1 LTPRADA
8 GSGKA
13 MATDKTNSASRAD
26 RVELILAQ
34 LRKLPTLPS
43 VATRLLS
50 LTASAQADAR
60 QVARLIGSDQSL
72 TAKVLSLARRAA
84 APAGDEVLTV
94 ERAVVFLGFETI
106 RNTVLS
112 MKIYEVFGPAG
123 QHPDSPFDRI
133 EFWKHSLGVACGA
146 SLLARRL
153 NWRIKPEDAFVCG
166 LLHDL
171 GKVALD
177 ECLPKS
183 FARVMQQAMRGRK
196 CLTEIEQEV
205 IGIDHTIAGRR
216 LGQHWELP
224 DAVVDSMWLHQHAPE
239 SLPPELAS
247 ANMVKIIYLANLMAH
262 EQRVGFSGNFVHLE
276 RPADVAG
283 RFGITTPNLTSILEA
298 LPKQVCQRA
307 ELLGLTDVTSESLY
321 IQAMSQATEELTE
334 LNESL
339 RASARA
345 HQQRQRYFDALA
357 EMNRTLR
364 PASGVGEV
372 CLAGA
377 AAVRAALDVSAVVLW
392 SVDPE
397 QSYCSVAVS
406 DGHADGVEV
415 LDTTETTEASRQ
427 VLALGAHAGLI
438 PAPIGHGLLARYA
451 DRLGAGPY
459 WLLPLACHGRLVALA
474 AFPGAAPEAVTHASE
489 LAALSSAIGLAIANA
504 AARAAADSLGE
515 DLAEASRRLQQ
526 VQAELLK
533 SRSLQAIAEM
543 AAGAAHERNTPLAII
558 SGRAQQ
564 LREEATDPRTH
575 HLLDI
580 VHQQA
585 HRCSQIVS
593 ELMEFAHPTTPTPE
607 VFEVGP
613 LVEELRQRWLERT
626 RLSPDQLTID
636 VPTELPPAHADP
648 QQVRQIMDELVANA
662 TASAEPDTLRLAVN
676 CRSDP
681 SDDCITIAVEDNG
694 CGMPPDIQA
703 KAFDP
708 FFSHRPAGRGRG
720 LGLAKALRLAEG
732 NMAKLWLES
741 EAGRGTT
748 AYVRLP
754 THQAALPS

>member
-1 LTPRADA
+1 
-8 GSGKA
+8 
-13 MATDKTNSASRAD
+13 MATDKTNSASRPD
-26 RVELILAQ
+26 RLELILAQ

-50 LTASAQADAR
+50 LTASARADAR

-72 TAKVLSLARRAA
+72 TAKILSLARRASA
-84 APAGDEVLTV
+84 AAGDEVLTV

-153 NWRIKPEDAFVCG
+153 NWQIKPEDAFVCG

-183 FARVMQQAMRGRK
+183 FARVMQQAMRGRSG
-196 CLTEIEQEV
+196 LAEIEQQI

-224 DAVVDSMWLHQHAPE
+224 DAVVDCMWLHQHAPE
-239 SLPPELAS
+239 SLPPDLSS
-247 ANMVKIIYLANLMAH
+247 AGMVKIVYLANLMAH
-262 EQRVGFSGNFVHLE
+262 EQRVGFSANFVHPE
-276 RPADVAG
+276 RAADVAG
-283 RFGITTPNLTSILEA
+283 RLGITTQDFTAILEA
-298 LPKQVCQRA
+298 LPKQVCERA
-307 ELLGLTDVTSESLY
+307 ALLGLTDVTSEGLY
-321 IQAMSQATEELTE
+321 IQAMSQATAELTE

-345 HQQRQRYFDALA
+345 HQQRQCYFDALA

-364 PASGVGEV
+364 PSSGVGEV

-377 AAVRAALDVSAVVLW
+377 AAVRASLDVSAVVVW
-392 SVDPE
+392 SVNPDE
-397 QSYCSVAVS
+397 SYCSVAIS
-406 DGHADGVEV
+406 DGHADGLDVVDASEV
-415 LDTTETTEASRQ
+415 AEVNHQ
-427 VLALGAHAGLI
+427 MGALVAHAGLI
-438 PAPIGHGLLARYA
+438 PAPATGHPLLIRHA
-451 DRLGAGPY
+451 DRLGPGPY
-459 WLLPLACHGRLVALA
+459 WLLPLACHGRLVGLA
-474 AFPGAAPEAVTHASE
+474 TFSSPASAAPQAATNASE
-489 LAALSSAIGLAIANA
+489 LAALSGAIGLAIANA
-504 AARAAADSLGE
+504 AARAAAESLGE
-515 DLAEASRRLQQ
+515 NLADASRRLQQ
-526 VQAELLK
+526 IQAELLK
-533 SRSLQAIAEM
+533 TRSLQAIAEM
-543 AAGAAHERNTPLAII
+543 AAGAAHELNNPLAIV

-580 VHQQA
+580 IHQQA

-593 ELMEFAHPTTPTPE
+593 ELMEFAHPVPPTPE
-607 VFEVGP
+607 AFQ
-613 LVEELRQRWLERT
+613 VESIVEQLRRQWLERT
-626 RLSPDQLTID
+626 GRPSDQFNTD
-636 VPTELPPAHADP
+636 VPAELPPAYADP
-648 QQVRQIMDELVANA
+648 QQVREILDELVSNA
-662 TASAEPDTLRLAVN
+662 TASAEPDALRLTIN
-676 CRSDP
+676 CRCDP
-681 SDDCITIAVEDNG
+681 SDDCISIAVEDNG
-694 CGMPPDIQA
+694 CGMTPDIQA

-732 NMAKLWLES
+732 NMARLWLES
-741 EAGRGTT
+741 QPGRGTT
-748 AYVRLP
+748 AYLRLP
-754 THQAALPS
+754 THQTTLPSQPTVP